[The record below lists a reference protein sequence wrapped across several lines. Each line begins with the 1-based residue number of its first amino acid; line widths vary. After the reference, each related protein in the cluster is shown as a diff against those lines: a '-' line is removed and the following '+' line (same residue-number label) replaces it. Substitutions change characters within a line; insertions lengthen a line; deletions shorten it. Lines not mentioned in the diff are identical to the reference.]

1 VSKDNRIQSF
11 LSLLEEFI
19 AMKIPEAVNFE
30 LMNEILISHHSTA
43 IEGSSLTEDESL
55 LLLTEG
61 ITAKGKPL
69 EDHNMV
75 RDHQQALVF
84 VVETAHKQ
92 IAISPVLIQQISAMI
107 LRTTGGIINSIAG
120 NYDSSKGDFRKS
132 MVHVG
137 NRYFADYKKVTDL
150 VEQLCRT
157 INEHLQTVKSV
168 EDIYNLAFDAHYNL
182 VSIHPF
188 ADGNGRTSRL
198 LMNYILAYHKQP
210 LAIIFKEDKAE
221 YFRALEQSRTEE
233 SLVPFRKFMYEQQIK
248 QLDNEIEKVKKDA
261 GIRLLF

>member
-1 VSKDNRIQSF
+1 VSNNKYIQQF
-11 LSLLEEFI
+11 LSLLEEFNT
-19 AMKIPEAVNFE
+19 MKIPEAVNFE

-43 IEGSSLTEDESL
+43 IEGSSLTEDESR

-92 IAISPVLIQQISAMI
+92 IAISPILVQQISAMV

-120 NYDSSKGDFRKS
+120 SYDSSKGDFRKS

-137 NRYFADYKKVTDL
+137 NRYFADYKKVPDL
-150 VEQLCRT
+150 AEKLCHT
-157 INEHLQTVKSV
+157 INEQLKTVKSI
-168 EDIYNLAFDAHYNL
+168 EDIYNLAFDVHYNL

-198 LMNYILAYHKQP
+198 LMNYILAYHRQP

-221 YFRALEQSRTEE
+221 YFQALEQSRMEE
-233 SLVPFRKFMYEQQIK
+233 SLIPFRNFMYEQQIK
-248 QLDNEIEKVKKDA
+248 QLDKEINMVKRSK
-261 GIRLLF
+261 ICLLF